1 MRFKALLAMAV
12 VAGLGVAHADERDD
26 AKREFAA
33 GQAADKQHDYRAAIE
48 HYLRAFE
55 LVPHP
60 FALFNIAADYE
71 ELGDLRQASHFYE
84 KYIAAT
90 EDNADRERVKKLLEK
105 LRARPGGLVV
115 HTVPE
120 GARVFLDGNAIGMTP
135 YSGLA
140 KGGRHTLVV
149 EADGQRLQKEIS
161 IDFGEPVTET
171 FRMAGGGGAIQVV
184 GAPIGAEVSVDNV
197 PSGTLP
203 VRVPE
208 PPGEHLVRVTME
220 GFTPFETTA
229 MVQPNAVTEVK
240 ATLGHQ
246 LDGGGDTTR
255 PGQILVYYL
264 LGGTGGADVRGNGGY
279 GGIELGLHALQ
290 YDLLTTL
297 GKTSGSGGGNV
308 DFVFRYFL
316 TKTRIAPFIGIGY
329 SYIQR
334 GGGYELCAGL
344 RWDIVRQDRVILSAL
359 AYYSVRAY
367 AGADMTDTLPKSD
380 AGVFMPIAGAL
391 EVDWR

>member
-1 MRFKALLAMAV
+1 MAKALLVAAM

-26 AKREFAA
+26 AKHEFAA
-33 GQAADKQHDYRAAIE
+33 GQASDKQKDYRAAIE

-60 FALFNIAADYE
+60 YALFNIAADFE
-71 ELGDLRQASHFYE
+71 ELGDLRQATHFYE

-90 EDNADRERVKKLLEK
+90 EDGADRERVRKLLEK
-105 LRARPGGLVV
+105 LRAKPGGLVV
-115 HTVPE
+115 HSVPE

-171 FRMAGGGGAIQVV
+171 FRMTGGGGTIQVV
-184 GAPIGAEVSVDNV
+184 GAPIGAEVAIDNV

-208 PPGEHLVRVTME
+208 PPGEHSVRVTMQ
-220 GFTPFETTA
+220 GYTPFETTA
-229 MVQPNAVTEVK
+229 VVQPNAVTEVK
-240 ATLGHQ
+240 ATLGHET
-246 LDGGGDTTR
+246 DGGGTTK

-264 LGGTGGADVRGNGGY
+264 FGAAGGADVKGAGAI

-290 YDLLTTL
+290 YDLVMML
-297 GKTSGSGGGNV
+297 GKTSGGGGGNV
-308 DFVFRYFL
+308 DFTFRYFL
-316 TKTRIAPFIGIGY
+316 TKMVVAPFIGFGY
-329 SYIQR
+329 SYIKG
-334 GGGYELCAGL
+334 GGGYELAGGL
-344 RWDIVRQDRVILSAL
+344 RWDILRREHLGLSAL
-359 AYYSVRAY
+359 VYYELRTY
-367 AGADMTDTLPKSD
+367 AGSSSTDTTPATDS
-380 AGVFMPIAGAL
+380 GVFMPIAGSL
-391 EVDWR
+391 EVMWR